1 MIKSALHF
9 LAVLL
14 ERLLDRL
21 PRRKRVA
28 RVIDPYIGYAGRDG
42 ETADWIIL
50 RGRVL
55 SKLTNATPRAGQGR
69 FKNFRQILRLFI
81 THEVGGVRVSAQGV
95 PATSDEEGYFALSLP
110 CPDVTGWHDVPVQID
125 GLPEAHICPVFIPRP
140 DAQFIVISD
149 IDDTMLETGA
159 YALWRNLWT
168 STTGN
173 SLTRHVF
180 PDAVDL
186 MARLS
191 GGGRN
196 PVFYVSSSPWNLHG
210 LLRDIFA
217 RTKLTLGPM
226 FLRDLGVSDSQFVS
240 GTHGDH
246 KGGSID
252 TILAALPDL
261 PVILIGDTGQHDAR
275 VYLDAIG
282 RHAARIKAVVLREPG
297 PGPNARARAAMDEI
311 RATGTPLL
319 HGADYTAM
327 APERHIH

>member
-1 MIKSALHF
+1 MQ
-9 LAVLL
+9 V
-14 ERLLDRL
+14 
-21 PRRKRVA
+21 
-28 RVIDPYIGYAGRDG
+28 
-42 ETADWIIL
+42 
-50 RGRVL
+50 
-55 SKLTNATPRAGQGR
+55 N
-69 FKNFRQILRLFI
+69 
-81 THEVGGVRVSAQGV
+81 AQGLS
-95 PATSDEEGYFALSLP
+95 AISDKEGYFALTLP
-110 CPDVTGWHDVPVQID
+110 FPDVPGPDMTGWHDVPVYID
-125 GLPEAHICPVFIPRP
+125 GLAEAHICKAFIPRP
-140 DAQFIVISD
+140 DAQFMVISD

-180 PDAVDL
+180 PDAVKL

-191 GGGRN
+191 ADGRN

-210 LLRDIFA
+210 LLGDIFA

-226 FLRDLGVSDSQFVS
+226 FLRDLGISDTQFVS

-252 TILAALPDL
+252 TILAATPDL
-261 PVILIGDTGQHDAR
+261 PVILIGDTGQHDAQ
-275 VYLDAIG
+275 VYLDAIARHPG
-282 RHAARIKAVVLREPG
+282 RIHAVVLREPG
-297 PGPNARARAAMDEI
+297 PGPNAKARAAMEAI

-327 APERHIH
+327 APEQHID